1 MDILPLMHYNSLMP
15 ALIHK
20 RADGTQKPCA
30 LADKPLV
37 LGRHQESEIQVRDV
51 FISRRHASIS
61 YDNNTFVLKDLGS
74 MNGTYRN
81 GVRVYECTLSSGD
94 KIQIGNAALVFEIDA
109 ITGDGVLRQVPSI
122 STAPRQVFAPTS
134 SQTQLPGG
142 MRPSELKTTV
152 QVQIQPPA

>member
-1 MDILPLMHYNSLMP
+1 
-15 ALIHK
+15 
-20 RADGTQKPCA
+20 
-30 LADKPLV
+30 
-37 LGRHQESEIQVRDV
+37 
-51 FISRRHASIS
+51 
-61 YDNNTFVLKDLGS
+61 

-109 ITGDGVLRQVPSI
+109 ATGDGVLRQMPPI

-142 MRPSELKTTV
+142 IRPSELKTTIS
-152 QVQIQPPA
+152 VQIQPPV